1 MVRCVCAVSVLF
13 QHTLR
18 TALISVVFTVPNS
31 TDTVCIG
38 VLLSCTVEKAV
49 VPPATDAPPAQ
60 AAPGDDGASQPAKP
74 TVDAKSSAKPHAH
87 VVSKL
92 KLAGATSRPPTAA
105 GVAGA
110 AAGVK
115 PAVAASG
122 ATEQK
127 KPVTG
132 RPRGSSMITAGSS
145 AAGPAGVAVRARP
158 IASATAA
165 TGKGYVCTLV

>member
-49 VPPATDAPPAQ
+49 VPPAADAPPAQ
-60 AAPGDDGASQPAKP
+60 AAPANDGASQPAKP
-74 TVDAKSSAKPHAH
+74 TADAKSSAKPHAH

-105 GVAGA
+105 GA

-115 PAVAASG
+115 PAMAAPG